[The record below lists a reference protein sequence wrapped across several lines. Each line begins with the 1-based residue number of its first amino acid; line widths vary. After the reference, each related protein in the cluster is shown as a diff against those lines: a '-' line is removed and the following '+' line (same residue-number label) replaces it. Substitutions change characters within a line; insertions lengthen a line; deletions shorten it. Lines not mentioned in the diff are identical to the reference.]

1 LKQPTHTIPSREE
14 ILGVFRDAGTPLD
27 AATLARALQVKPAA
41 QEVLGRRLNA
51 MQRDGQINADNAGI
65 YSLADAGG
73 FIAGRIAAHRDGF
86 GFVIPEEP
94 GPDLFLNDKEM
105 QKVLHGDRVLAKVTG
120 TDRRGRPE
128 GTIVEVVER
137 ANTHII
143 GRLMNEGGVW
153 IVAPEDQRMNQD
165 VLIAGGPGKAKAGQV
180 VSVELIEQPARFQ
193 QPTGRIVEV
202 LGELD
207 DPGMEIEIAV
217 RKFGVPHVF
226 SPNALKQ
233 ANKLPNEVRDPD
245 LMDRVDLR
253 DVPLVT
259 IDGEDARD
267 FDDAVYCEPVQ
278 VDGARGYRLLV
289 AIADVSHYVKP
300 NDSLDAD
307 AIERSTSVYFPRRVI
322 PMLPEKL
329 SNGLCSLNPA
339 VDRLTLVCDMVV
351 TGAGEV
357 TAYQFY
363 PAVIHSAARLTYN
376 QVAAVLADP
385 KGEEA
390 QARPAI
396 VPHLLNLNAVFHALL
411 GARQERGAIDFET
424 TETYIVCNPM
434 GKIEKIIPRTRND
447 AHRLIEECMLAAN
460 VCAADLLIRHKH
472 PGTFRVHAVPTEEK
486 LNQLRTFLKQ
496 TGLNL
501 GGGNKPQA
509 SDYAAVMRE
518 IKERPDAALLQ
529 TMLLR
534 SMQQAVY
541 SPDNVGHFG
550 LAYEAYAHFT
560 SPIRRYPDLLTHRA
574 IKAILLGKRYEP
586 KGIELGK
593 LNTTVSNAARKQ
605 AAKDKLEGKT
615 KNEKDLT
622 IWDALGVHCS
632 ANERR
637 ADEASRDVENWLKC
651 YFMQDKLGESF
662 TGTVAGVTT
671 FGIFVQLDELY
682 VEGLVHVTELGQ
694 DYFQYDEARHLLR
707 GERTG
712 KTYGLTDRVTVQVA
726 KVDLEARKIDLVMAN
741 AEGAEDAPAQN
752 RQPAGKD
759 KGRNKGRDEGK
770 GKFERKPDSK
780 PAPAPANG
788 NPSRL
793 QFDEVIEAKP
803 AGKSKRSRRARKE
816 AAELARQQ
824 ANGSQVDT
832 PQVQAAPAPAPTPA
846 GTGTG
851 NNTGTGKN
859 KRSRS
864 ARRKAAA
871 ERLAANGQAGQEAQV
886 VKVEAPQ
893 AQPQPVQAVAP
904 APAPAPAVDVQ
915 APAKPARKRKAAAA
929 QPVAEGRDAAP
940 AQQPAQ
946 QPLAAPI
953 EAPVEA
959 APVVPKR
966 TRAAKAVKAALET
979 PAPAAQTETASAP
992 VAEAAPAAAK
1002 RTRRTKTAEA
1012 AVEAA
1017 VEVAVAAAPSVAE
1030 AIAAVET
1037 PARPRRTRAV
1047 KAEPAAPVAAPVAA
1061 APAKPAAKK
1070 AAKPAPQAVAAAPVK
1085 PAAKKAAKPAPVAVA
1100 EAPAKPAAKKAAKPA
1115 APVAEP
1121 AAKAAATPA
1130 PKAAAKAAAKA
1141 VAKPAAKAAEKP
1153 AAPAAKKTSAAK
1165 SSAKTK
1171 PAVEADSTASKTS
1184 TKKRSKA

>member
-1 LKQPTHTIPSREE
+1 MKQPTHTIPSREE
-14 ILGVFRDAGTPLD
+14 ILGVFRDAGKPLD
-27 AATLARALQVKPAA
+27 ATALARALKVKPAA

-51 MQRDGQINADNAGI
+51 MERDGQIRADRDGVYA
-65 YSLADAGG
+65 LADQSG
-73 FIAGRIAAHRDGF
+73 FIAGRISAHRDGF

-105 QKVLHGDRVLAKVTG
+105 QKVLHGDRVLAKVVG
-120 TDRRGRPE
+120 LDRRGRPE

-137 ANTHII
+137 ANTHVI
-143 GRLMNEGGVW
+143 GRLLNEGGVW
-153 IVAPEDQRMNQD
+153 IVSPEDQRISQD
-165 VLIAGGPGKAKAGQV
+165 ILVAGSPGKARAGQV

-226 SPNALKQ
+226 SAAALKQ
-233 ANKLPNEVRDPD
+233 ANKLPNEVVDAD
-245 LMDRVDLR
+245 LSNRVDLR

-267 FDDAVYCEPVQ
+267 FDDAVYCEPVKI
-278 VDGARGYRLLV
+278 GRTRGFRLLV

-300 NDSLDAD
+300 NDSLDGD

-339 VDRLTLVCDMVV
+339 VDRLCLVCDMVV
-351 TGAGEV
+351 TAKGEV

-363 PAVIHSAARLTYN
+363 PAVMHSAARLTYN
-376 QVAAVLADP
+376 QVAEVLADP

-390 QARPAI
+390 ARRPAI

-424 TETYIVCNPM
+424 TETYIVCNAM

-472 PGTFRVHAVPTEEK
+472 PGTFRIHAVPTEEK

-496 TGLNL
+496 AGLNL
-501 GGGNKPQA
+501 GGGTKPAA
-509 SDYAAVMRE
+509 SDYAALMRE

-574 IKAILLGKRYEP
+574 IKAILQGKRYEP
-586 KGIELGK
+586 KGIDVSK

-605 AAKDKLEGKT
+605 AAKDKAEGRAKD
-615 KNEKDLT
+615 EKDLT

-637 ADEASRDVENWLKC
+637 ADEASRDVEAWLKC
-651 YFMQDKLGESF
+651 FYMQDKLGEAF

-694 DYFQYDEARHLLR
+694 DYFQYDEARHQLR

-712 KTYGLTDRVTVQVA
+712 KTFGLTDRVVVQVA
-726 KVDLEARKIDLVMAN
+726 KVDLESRKIDLVLADESRLGE
-741 AEGAEDAPAQN
+741 APEQAPAQA
-752 RQPAGKD
+752 RQPARG
-759 KGRNKGRDEGK
+759 DEGK
-770 GKFERKPDSK
+770 GKGRQERGDRPAAANGGAARTEF
-780 PAPAPANG
+780 APAP
-788 NPSRL
+788 
-793 QFDEVIEAKP
+793 EAKP

-816 AAELARQQ
+816 AAKLARQQ
-824 ANGSQVDT
+824 ATGGRTETREAES
-832 PQVQAAPAPAPTPA
+832 
-846 GTGTG
+846 GTVNAEGG
-851 NNTGTGKN
+851 GKSR
-859 KRSRS
+859 RSRS

-871 ERLAANGQAGQEAQV
+871 ELARQAASGQVDQGVQALEVNAVEA
-886 VKVEAPQ
+886 VEAPQ
-893 AQPQPVQAVAP
+893 APVLPQASEPAPVQRAPLPAQGIADEAAV
-904 APAPAPAVDVQ
+904 
-915 APAKPARKRKAAAA
+915 PAKPSRKRKAAVAQAPEAQPEAAPEAAAAPAA
-929 QPVAEGRDAAP
+929 QPTQAP
-940 AQQPAQ
+940 AVPA
-946 QPLAAPI
+946 
-953 EAPVEA
+953 
-959 APVVPKR
+959 PKR
-966 TRAAKAVKAALET
+966 TRAAKTAKAVPE
-979 PAPAAQTETASAP
+979 APAQAP
-992 VAEAAPAAAK
+992 QA
-1002 RTRRTKTAEA
+1002 
-1012 AVEAA
+1012 EAA
-1017 VEVAVAAAPSVAE
+1017 VEVAIEAAPVAAKGVRRSKAAEQAAVTAPVPAE
-1030 AIAAVET
+1030 AIAAAADT
-1037 PARPRRTRAV
+1037 PAKPKRTRA
-1047 KAEPAAPVAAPVAA
+1047 
-1061 APAKPAAKK
+1061 AKTA
-1070 AAKPAPQAVAAAPVK
+1070 
-1085 PAAKKAAKPAPVAVA
+1085 AVA
-1100 EAPAKPAAKKAAKPA
+1100 EPES
-1115 APVAEP
+1115 V
-1121 AAKAAATPA
+1121 
-1130 PKAAAKAAAKA
+1130 
-1141 VAKPAAKAAEKP
+1141 
-1153 AAPAAKKTSAAK
+1153 AAK
-1165 SSAKTK
+1165 SSAKKK
-1171 PAVEADSTASKTS
+1171 PAAKADSTASKTS
-1184 TKKRSKA
+1184 SRKRSKE